1 MDLAS
6 GAQILS
12 SVAVLLLAVFAFFQV
27 MEQRAAR
34 IAQDSPQILVD
45 VNYSQRT
52 MINIVVRNIGRGA
65 AKDIRFDF
73 SAPIESSGGQTI
85 SDMAYFK
92 EGIAFLAPNT
102 EIATVWD
109 SYADA
114 VEVLKEKGLRNGI
127 TVTVRYKDLRG
138 KAYSTRWT
146 INPLILEGSGYA
158 DYREFEDLVR
168 ALEKISRD
176 IEGLRE
182 ATARFE
188 GETPESPHQN
198 KSDDGQDLYQADR

>member
-12 SVAVLLLAVFAFFQV
+12 SIAVLLLAVFAFFQV

-65 AKDIRFDF
+65 AKDIKFDF
-73 SAPIESSGGQTI
+73 SAPVESSGGQTI
-85 SDMAYFK
+85 SDLAYFK
-92 EGIAFLAPNT
+92 EGIAFLAPST

-109 SYADA
+109 SYSDA
-114 VEVLKEKGLRNGI
+114 VEVLKKKGLKNGI
-127 TVTVRYKDLRG
+127 SVTVKYKDLRG
-138 KAYSTRWT
+138 KAYSTQWT

-168 ALEKISRD
+168 ALEKISSD

-182 ATARFE
+182 ATIRLE
-188 GETPESPHQN
+188 GEAPDGPRQHDESDKNP
-198 KSDDGQDLYQADR
+198 A

>member
-12 SVAVLLLAVFAFFQV
+12 SVAVLLLAIFAFFQV

-73 SAPIESSGGQTI
+73 SAPVESSGGQTI
-85 SDMAYFK
+85 SDLAYFK

-109 SYADA
+109 SYSDA
-114 VEVLKEKGLRNGI
+114 VAVLKEKGLKNGI
-127 TVTVRYKDLRG
+127 TVTVKYKDLRG
-138 KAYSTRWT
+138 KAYSTPWT

-168 ALEKISRD
+168 ALEKISTD

-182 ATARFE
+182 ATTRLE
-188 GETPESPHQN
+188 GETPESPRRT
-198 KSDDGQDLYQADR
+198 DEDPR

>member
-1 MDLAS
+1 MMDLAS

-12 SVAVLLLAVFAFFQV
+12 SIAVLLLAVFAFIQV

-73 SAPIESSGGQTI
+73 SAPVESSGGQTI
-85 SDMAYFK
+85 SDLAYFK

-109 SYADA
+109 SYSDA
-114 VEVLKEKGLRNGI
+114 VEVLKNKGLKNGI
-127 TVTVRYKDLRG
+127 TVTVKYKDLRG
-138 KAYSTRWT
+138 KAYNTRWT
-146 INPLILEGSGYA
+146 INPLVLEGSGYA

-182 ATARFE
+182 GAIRLD
-188 GETPESPHQN
+188 GRPESPRRN
-198 KSDDGQDLYQADR
+198 DESDEAPGR

>member
-12 SVAVLLLAVFAFFQV
+12 SFAVLLLAIFAFFQV
-27 MEQRAAR
+27 AEARAAR

-65 AKDIRFDF
+65 ARDIKFHF
-73 SAPIESSGGQTI
+73 SAPIESSGGQVI
-85 SDMAYFK
+85 SDMPYFK

-109 SYADA
+109 SYASA
-114 VEVLKEKGLRNGI
+114 VEALKEKGLRRGI
-127 TVTVRYKDLRG
+127 TVTARYTDTRG
-138 KAYSTRWT
+138 KPYSTQWT
-146 INPLILEGSGYA
+146 LNPLVLEGSGYA
-158 DYREFEDLVR
+158 DYREFEDQVR
-168 ALEKISRD
+168 ALERISRD
-176 IEGLRE
+176 LEGIRE
-182 ATARFE
+182 ALSSHRAPPETAN
-188 GETPESPHQN
+188 Q
-198 KSDDGQDLYQADR
+198 DGDPPRT

>member
-1 MDLAS
+1 MMDLAS

-12 SVAVLLLAVFAFFQV
+12 SIAVLLLAVFAFIQV

-65 AKDIRFDF
+65 AKDLRFDF
-73 SAPIESSGGQTI
+73 SAPVESSGGQTI
-85 SDMAYFK
+85 SDLAYFK

-109 SYADA
+109 SYSDA
-114 VEVLKEKGLRNGI
+114 VEVLKNKGLKNGI
-127 TVTVRYKDLRG
+127 TVTVTYKDLRG
-138 KAYSTRWT
+138 KAYNTRWT

-182 ATARFE
+182 ATTRLDGRPE
-188 GETPESPHQN
+188 GSRRN
-198 KSDDGQDLYQADR
+198 DASD

>member
-168 ALEKISRD
+168 ALEKISKD

-182 ATARFE
+182 ATTRLE
-188 GETPESPHQN
+188 GESPRQN
-198 KSDDGQDLYQADR
+198 QSDDGKDLHQADR

>member
-12 SVAVLLLAVFAFFQV
+12 SFAVLLLAVFAYVQV

-73 SAPIESSGGQTI
+73 SAPVESSGGQTI
-85 SDMAYFK
+85 SDLAYFK

-114 VEVLKEKGLRNGI
+114 VEVLKNKGLRNGI
-127 TVTVRYKDLRG
+127 TVSVKYKDLRG
-138 KAYSTRWT
+138 KAYSTKWT

-168 ALEKISRD
+168 ALEKISSD

-182 ATARFE
+182 ATVRL
-188 GETPESPHQN
+188 GEPRES
-198 KSDDGQDLYQADR
+198 SDWNYESDKESR

>member
-12 SVAVLLLAVFAFFQV
+12 SLAVLLLAVFAFFQV

-73 SAPIESSGGQTI
+73 SAPVESSGGQTI
-85 SDMAYFK
+85 SDLAY
-92 EGIAFLAPNT
+92 N
-102 EIATVWD
+102 
-109 SYADA
+109 
-114 VEVLKEKGLRNGI
+114 
-127 TVTVRYKDLRG
+127 
-138 KAYSTRWT
+138 
-146 INPLILEGSGYA
+146 
-158 DYREFEDLVR
+158 
-168 ALEKISRD
+168 SR
-176 IEGLRE
+176 RV
-182 ATARFE
+182 
-188 GETPESPHQN
+188 
-198 KSDDGQDLYQADR
+198 

>member
-12 SVAVLLLAVFAFFQV
+12 SFAVLLLAVFAFVQV

-73 SAPIESSGGQTI
+73 SAPVESSGGQRI
-85 SDMAYFK
+85 SDLAYFK

-114 VEVLKEKGLRNGI
+114 VEVLKNKGLRNGI
-127 TVTVRYKDLRG
+127 TVSVKYKDLRG

-182 ATARFE
+182 ATVRL
-188 GETPESPHQN
+188 GEPRKRSDRNYESDEE
-198 KSDDGQDLYQADR
+198 SR

>member
-12 SVAVLLLAVFAFFQV
+12 SVAVLLLAVFAFVQV
-27 MEQRAAR
+27 IEQRAAR

-73 SAPIESSGGQTI
+73 SAPVESSGGQRI
-85 SDMAYFK
+85 SDLAYFK

-109 SYADA
+109 SYGDA
-114 VEVLKEKGLRNGI
+114 VEVLKKKGLRNGI
-127 TVTVRYKDLRG
+127 TVTVKYKDLRG
-138 KAYSTRWT
+138 KAYITRWT

-182 ATARFE
+182 ATVRLEAPRE
-188 GETPESPHQN
+188 ES
-198 KSDDGQDLYQADR
+198 DLDPR

>member
-73 SAPIESSGGQTI
+73 SAPVESSGGQTI
-85 SDMAYFK
+85 SDLAYFK
-92 EGIAFLAPNT
+92 GGIAFLAPNT

-114 VEVLKEKGLRNGI
+114 VEVLKKKGLRNGI
-127 TVTVRYKDLRG
+127 TVTVKYKDLRG
-138 KAYSTRWT
+138 KAYTTRWT

-168 ALEKISRD
+168 ALEKISKD

-182 ATARFE
+182 ATVRLE
-188 GETPESPHQN
+188 GQPERPSQN
-198 KSDDGQDLYQADR
+198 DESDEDPR

>member
-12 SVAVLLLAVFAFFQV
+12 SFAVLLLAIFAFFQV
-27 MEQRAAR
+27 AEARAAR

-65 AKDIRFDF
+65 ARDIRFDF
-73 SAPIESSGGQTI
+73 SAPIESSGGQVI
-85 SDMAYFK
+85 SDMPYFK

-109 SYADA
+109 SYASA
-114 VEVLKEKGLRNGI
+114 VEVMKEKGLRNGI
-127 TVTVRYKDLRG
+127 TVTARYKDLRG
-138 KAYSTRWT
+138 KPYSTQWAL
-146 INPLILEGSGYA
+146 NPLVLEGSGYA
-158 DYREFEDLVR
+158 DYREFEDQVR
-168 ALEKISRD
+168 ALEKISHD
-176 IEGLRE
+176 LEGIRE
-182 ATARFE
+182 ALSSQKEPRETAD
-188 GETPESPHQN
+188 
-198 KSDDGQDLYQADR
+198 SDRDSARP

>member
-12 SVAVLLLAVFAFFQV
+12 SVAVLLLALFAFIQV

-65 AKDIRFDF
+65 AKDIKFDF
-73 SAPIESSGGQTI
+73 SAPVESSGGQRI
-85 SDMAYFK
+85 SDLAYFK

-127 TVTVRYKDLRG
+127 TVTVKYKDLRG
-138 KAYSTRWT
+138 KAYTTRWT

-182 ATARFE
+182 ATTRLE
-188 GETPESPHQN
+188 EPRESPRQN
-198 KSDDGQDLYQADR
+198 DERDDDHR